1 MMSEANFVLRHAR
14 GLRLARAVAAAVL
27 AGILTAGAV
36 TAYAHHSFAA
46 QYDSNKPVKMA
57 GVVTRLEWTN
67 PHVYIF
73 IDVTDNAG
81 KVTNWGFEMGPP
93 HMLQKAGWKKNSL
106 ALGEQIEI
114 EGWLARDGSNHANAR
129 RVTRSSTGEVLG
141 AASSAGQT
149 LTGTGS
155 GSSQAPRPAPGGS
168 TQAIGSQ
175 QAAPAGTP

>member
-1 MMSEANFVLRHAR
+1 MMSEANLFRP
-14 GLRLARAVAAAVL
+14 RLARAVAAALVS
-27 AGILTAGAV
+27 GILAAGAV

-46 QYDSNKPVKMA
+46 QYDSNKPVTMS

-73 IDVTDNAG
+73 IDVTDKAG

-106 ALGEQIEI
+106 SLGEQIQV

-129 RVTRSSTGEVLG
+129 RVTRASTGEVLG

-149 LTGTGS
+149 LTGAGA
-155 GSSQAPRPAPGGS
+155 GGAQPAPQGTTQN

-175 QAAPAGTP
+175 QAAPGGDR